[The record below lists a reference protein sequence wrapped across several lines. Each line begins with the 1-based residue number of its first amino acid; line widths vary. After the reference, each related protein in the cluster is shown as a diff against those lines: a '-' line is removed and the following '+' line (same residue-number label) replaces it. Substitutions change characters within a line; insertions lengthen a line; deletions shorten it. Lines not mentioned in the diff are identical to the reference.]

1 LPLHGGGIDG
11 IADFF
16 ATSCLSALSLFA
28 TASATA
34 AMAASLILRRGFRAT
49 RLLNMPTVVTGVA
62 P

>member
-1 LPLHGGGIDG
+1 MASLTFLPLLASRTLLVCD
-11 IADFF
+11 
-16 ATSCLSALSLFA
+16 
-28 TASATA
+28 ASATA

>member
-1 LPLHGGGIDG
+1 MASLTFLPLL
-11 IADFF
+11 A
-16 ATSCLSALSLFA
+16 SPLSLFA